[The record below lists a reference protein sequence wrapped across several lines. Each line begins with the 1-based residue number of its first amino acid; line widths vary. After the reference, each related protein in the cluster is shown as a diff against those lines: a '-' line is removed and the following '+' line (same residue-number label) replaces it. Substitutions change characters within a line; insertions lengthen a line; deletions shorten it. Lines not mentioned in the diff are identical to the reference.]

1 MRSPWRNVP
10 GRAVRRFGAYGC
22 LDYAGSL
29 AYRSLLALFPGLIAL
44 VSVLSLFGQDEDT
57 VLRLLDEA
65 QAVTPEETWSSV
77 RPVLENVL
85 TAPAAG
91 LGLAVGLATTLWT
104 ASGYV
109 KTFGRAMNTIYEV
122 EEGRGVVRWNLQMY
136 LLTASLLVLA
146 ALGVLSLVVSGPVA
160 AWLGAVVGLREEA
173 LSVWAVLRWF
183 LVPLAVILVIVLL
196 YRITPNVRLRPRT
209 WFSPGA
215 VLAIVGAVIASG
227 GLYGYVTWFGRFNAT
242 YGALA
247 GIIVLM
253 LWAYL
258 VNAVLLFGAV
268 LDSETERVRQLR
280 EGLPAEESLQ
290 VTERYTAAVEKRD
303 SQLVRDIRQ
312 AREVR
317 EAVDDTGSGDGTD
330 TPGKVPGDPV
340 P

>member
-10 GRAVRRFGAYGC
+10 GRAVRRFSAYGC

-29 AYRSLLALFPGLIAL
+29 AYRSLFALFPGLIAL
-44 VSVLSLFGQDEDT
+44 VSVLSLFGQNEDT

-65 QAVTPEETWSSV
+65 QAVTPEETWETV
-77 RPVLENVL
+77 RPVLESVL

-91 LGLAVGLATTLWT
+91 LGLVVGLATTLWT

-109 KTFGRAMNTIYEV
+109 KAFGRAMNTIYEV
-122 EEGRGVVRWNLQMY
+122 EEGRGVIRWNFQMY
-136 LLTASLLVLA
+136 LVTASLLVLA
-146 ALGVLSLVVSGPVA
+146 ALGVLGLAVSGPVA
-160 AWLGAVVGLREEA
+160 EWLGTVVGLREEV
-173 LSVWAVLRWF
+173 LTVWGVLRWF
-183 LVPLAVILVIVLL
+183 LAPVAVIMVIVLL
-196 YRITPNVRLRPRT
+196 YRVTPNVRLRPRT

-215 VLAIVGAVIASG
+215 VLAIVGAALASG
-227 GLYGYVTWFGRFNAT
+227 GLYLYVTLFGQFNAT

-258 VNAVLLFGAV
+258 VNAVLMFGAV
-268 LDSETERVRQLR
+268 LDSEAERVRQLR

-290 VTERYTAAVEKRD
+290 VTERYTRAADKRD
-303 SQLVRDIRQ
+303 SQLDRDIER

-317 EAVDDTGSGDGTD
+317 EAADHTGSRAKEN
-330 TPGKVPGDPV
+330 TPGEST
-340 P
+340 